1 VANLED
7 HGPLPDINL
16 LNTGVMYQVIYD
28 DYGVLDHAVRYAD
41 EVLVRQRRGQLDWRK
56 GGTLLPQ

>member
-16 LNTGVMYQVIYD
+16 LNIGVMYQVIYD
-28 DYGVLDHAVRYAD
+28 DYGVLDHAVR
-41 EVLVRQRRGQLDWRK
+41 
-56 GGTLLPQ
+56 